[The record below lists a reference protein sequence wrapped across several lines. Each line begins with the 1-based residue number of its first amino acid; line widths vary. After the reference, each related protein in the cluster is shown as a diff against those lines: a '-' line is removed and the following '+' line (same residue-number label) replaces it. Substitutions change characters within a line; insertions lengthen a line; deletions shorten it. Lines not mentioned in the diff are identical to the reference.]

1 MKKIKKFTLITGG
14 ARRIGEAISRKLVS
28 VGNNV
33 IIHYNK
39 SRKSALKLSEELNHN
54 KNERVSYT
62 IHADLTKPED
72 AKKIFNFFQSKK
84 IIINCLINNAS
95 TFNYDNIKKVNLS
108 SWNNHILPNL
118 FSPLMLSKEFSK
130 NLPRHIKGNIINI
143 IDQRVLNLTPH
154 FLSYTVSKSG
164 LWTIT
169 KTLALEL
176 APKIRVNAI
185 GPGPTIKSKFQS
197 DKEFDLQCKSLPL
210 RYGANPNEVA
220 DTVLFLLKVKSI
232 TGQIIALD
240 GGQHL
245 GWGQINNK
253 TKVLD

>member
-1 MKKIKKFTLITGG
+1 MKPIQYATLVTGG
-14 ARRIGEAISRKLVS
+14 SKRIGKSIVKKLAS
-28 VGNNV
+28 ENSNV

-39 SRKSALKLSEELNHN
+39 SRKEALALCKELK
-54 KNERVSYT
+54 KNTNVISMA
-62 IHADLTKPED
+62 IQADLNKPYEV
-72 AKKIFNFFQSKK
+72 KNIFNILKK
-84 IIINCLINNAS
+84 KSIVVDCLINNAS
-95 TFNYDNIKKVNLS
+95 TFDYDNLKKMTLN
-108 SWNNHILPNL
+108 SWNNHIVPNL
-118 FSPLMLSKEFSK
+118 YAPLMLSKEFAEALPINK
-130 NLPRHIKGNIINI
+130 NGNIINI

-154 FLSYTVSKSG
+154 FLSYSVSKSG

-185 GPGPTIKSKFQS
+185 GPGPTIKSKFQTE
-197 DKEFDLQCKSLPL
+197 KEFSLQCKSLPL
-210 RYGANPNEVA
+210 QKGATPDQVA
-220 DTVLFLLKVKSI
+220 ETISFLLKVKSI

-245 GWGQINNK
+245 GWGQVSNK